1 MKQFIVIGAFAM
13 ALGVILGAFGAH
25 GLKGKIEPNM
35 LAAFHTG
42 VEYQLYHSLG
52 LMLVGVL
59 LYQFP
64 QARGLVTGGWLLLA
78 GVVMFS
84 GSLYGLALSGARWL
98 GPVTPLGGL
107 AFILGWVWVGWS
119 LLRAA

>member
-1 MKQFIVIGAFAM
+1 MKHFIVIGAFAM

-25 GLKGKIEPNM
+25 GLKGKLEPSM

-52 LMLVGVL
+52 LMLVGLL

-78 GVVMFS
+78 GMVLFS

-98 GPVTPLGGL
+98 GPVTPMGGL
-107 AFILGWVWVGWS
+107 AFIMGWIWIGWS
-119 LLRAA
+119 LLRGA